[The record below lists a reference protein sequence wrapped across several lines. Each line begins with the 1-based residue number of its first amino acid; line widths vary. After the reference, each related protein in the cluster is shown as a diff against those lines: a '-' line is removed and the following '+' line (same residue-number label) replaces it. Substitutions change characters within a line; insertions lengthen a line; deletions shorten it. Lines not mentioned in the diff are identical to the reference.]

1 MENNAEL
8 IMRLNKLSEIIAEK
22 EAELENIRE
31 IGTRQAGVD
40 DGYVRNLRNKHL
52 TYQRE
57 YNAILEEQ
65 PSLANHYPKIIID
78 TFKDHWLDE
87 KEYQILEPVEINL
100 QKRMTETSW
109 FHLKAKIGETELY
122 EIYAIEGSFI
132 RLEKR
137 TNSAVY
143 LGEGNVPKYSKSTDI
158 GVQDDDRIA
167 AAVYKN
173 WVYWYESNGIMSD
186 KFIYRRSLDGQLT
199 EKLDW
204 LSNEKTMEVAGH
216 SAHYV
221 SEDIVFRMFLES
233 GSLVIEAF
241 RKTQKATYRIIVS
254 EDGNNLNTEYVYPW
268 ETKPIKEPSKE
279 NTFEPQS
286 NKRDVTFIE
295 TDLSKNP
302 FYVLEVAPTDK
313 RSAIIDKAEEKAFF
327 LDSNACDEA
336 QTNLLNPAKRLS
348 AEMDWFCGC
357 DGETISCIRTNIDAC
372 TTITTDKLTGLAR
385 LNATLFNFAIS
396 NYDDYFELG
405 YAILDI
411 DEQYSTIDVENLAD
425 TINDCHAKAGILQI
439 SKDEISRELNKK
451 REQIRRLITEKT
463 QELSENDYI
472 ELVTMIAEKCIVDDF
487 YEDGIILSDVI
498 DQYEVKMQ
506 STIDEAN
513 EKILSHIEKIKTL
526 ANDEGIEAN
535 LTGLIS
541 RVQKWDVLVQP
552 LQLNSQASGVV
563 HRDSRN
569 IGGEI
574 RDLSLWLHNEKGL
587 SELALKLVQAMKPV
601 FAELTD
607 LADMFESDSD
617 ALTNIINGNKE
628 AEKAVAEMNSIKA
641 FAEGLKSYATSIQI
655 DEFINKVKAAN
666 RRIKN
671 ISLDEELISQIR
683 ENICYIAREVAI
695 TLHNEKQETDYALRI
710 ATMLV
715 NEFGDLP
722 EIKSKLTEDVS
733 TLNQQ
738 ALLKNRIKL
747 QQEAREREEKT
758 KNIGCLVVIGIV
770 LLIWIISSLSQC
782 DSSTSSTSS
791 SYSSSSSS
799 SSSSY
804 SGATTPSYSSDDEKL
819 PEVAE
824 PMSGAILSGHEY
836 SNGSEITITASGSSS
851 CVVKLKTSS
860 GTTRLSFY
868 VRAGDTVTVG
878 VPAEYL
884 YVYFASGE
892 KWYGTT
898 HLFGE
903 RTSYSKD
910 DKLCDFTQYT
920 WEYTLR
926 PVTNGNF
933 SQTIIDEDDFK

>member
-8 IMRLNKLSEIIAEK
+8 IMRLNKLSESIAEK
-22 EAELENIRE
+22 EAELENIRK

-40 DGYVRNLRNKHL
+40 NGYVRELRNKHL

-57 YNAILEEQ
+57 YNAILEEC
-65 PSLANHYPKIIID
+65 PSFANHYPKIVID
-78 TFKDHWLDE
+78 TFKDKRLVK

-100 QKRMTETSW
+100 QKRMTETSL

-132 RLEKR
+132 RLEKH

-143 LGEGNVPKYSKSTDI
+143 LGEGNVPRYSKSTDI
-158 GVQDDDRIA
+158 GAQDDERIA

-204 LSNEKTMEVAGH
+204 LSNKKIIEAMGRY
-216 SAHYV
+216 AHNV

-233 GSLVIEAF
+233 DSLVIEAF

-268 ETKPIKEPSKE
+268 ETKPTKEPSKE
-279 NTFEPQS
+279 NTFGSQS
-286 NKRDVTFIE
+286 NKRDGTFIE

-313 RSAIIDKAEEKAFF
+313 RSVIIDKAEEKAFF
-327 LDSNACDEA
+327 FDSNVCDEA
-336 QTNLLNPAKRLS
+336 QTSLLNPAKRLS
-348 AEMDWFCGC
+348 AEIDWFCGC
-357 DGETISCIRTNIDAC
+357 DGEAISRIRTNIDTC
-372 TTITTDKLTGLAR
+372 TAIDTDKLTGLAR
-385 LNATLFNFAIS
+385 LNASLFNFAIS
-396 NYDDYFELG
+396 TYDDYFDIG

-411 DEQYSTIDVENLAD
+411 DEQYSAIDEKALAD
-425 TINDCHAKAGILQI
+425 TINACHSKAGIIQI
-439 SKDEISRELNKK
+439 SEDEISRELNKK

-472 ELVTMIAEKCIVDDF
+472 EFITMIAEKCVADDF
-487 YEDGIILSDVI
+487 YEDGIVLSDVI
-498 DQYEVKMQ
+498 DQYEIKMQ
-506 STIDEAN
+506 STIEEAN
-513 EKILSHIEKIKTL
+513 EDILSHIERIKDL
-526 ANDEGIEAN
+526 ANDEGIDSN
-535 LTGLIS
+535 ITGLIS
-541 RVQKWDVLVQP
+541 RIKKWDNLVQP
-552 LQLNSQASGVV
+552 LQLKSKASGVV
-563 HRDSRN
+563 HKDSRN
-569 IGGEI
+569 IGGKI

-601 FAELTD
+601 FAEVTD
-607 LADMFESDSD
+607 LADMFETDSN
-617 ALTNIINGNKE
+617 ALTNIISGNKE
-628 AEKAVAEMNSIKA
+628 AEKAIAEMNSIKA
-641 FAEGLKSYATSIQI
+641 IAEGLKSYATSIQI
-655 DEFINKVKAAN
+655 DEFISKVKVAN

-671 ISLDEELISQIR
+671 LPNEELITQIR

-695 TLHNEKQETDYALRI
+695 VLHNEKQQTDYALRI
-710 ATMLV
+710 ATVLV
-715 NEFGDLP
+715 SEFGDLSDV
-722 EIKSKLTEDVS
+722 KLKLTQDVA
-733 TLNQQ
+733 TLNEQ
-738 ALLKNRIKL
+738 ALLKNRIRM

-758 KNIGCLVVIGIV
+758 KNVGCLVVIGIV

-782 DSSTSSTSS
+782 ESSTSSTSS

-804 SGATTPSYSSDDEKL
+804 SGVTAPSYSSDDEKL

-898 HLFGE
+898 HLFGV